1 MAAYSALFQQQ
12 IKTSGEGKCP
22 KGKSHLRY
30 NIKKCNV
37 HKCQGDEVCI
47 AMQDLVISIDGSG
60 SLTENRFKIMEAF
73 MLVKFCP
80 EAISPSTRK
89 VKEGEMGYMLV
100 RENGHC
106 GTRGVKLSG
115 KVIHSSA
122 GSAARSEWPAGPA
135 SAGLAPACTSTCI
148 STHP

>member
-1 MAAYSALFQQQ
+1 MPQGEVALEVQHQEVQ
-12 IKTSGEGKCP
+12 RSQVP
-22 KGKSHLRY
+22 RR
-30 NIKKCNV
+30 
-37 HKCQGDEVCI
+37 EVCI

-60 SLTENRFKIMEAF
+60 SLRENRFKIMEAF

-89 VKEGEMGYMLV
+89 VKEVEMGYMLV

-135 SAGLAPACTSTCI
+135 SAGLAPACTSTSI

>member
-1 MAAYSALFQQQ
+1 MPQGEVALEVQHQEVQ
-12 IKTSGEGKCP
+12 RSQVP
-22 KGKSHLRY
+22 RR
-30 NIKKCNV
+30 
-37 HKCQGDEVCI
+37 EVCI

-115 KVIHSSA
+115 NVIH
-122 GSAARSEWPAGPA
+122 
-135 SAGLAPACTSTCI
+135 TSMYQ
-148 STHP
+148 H